1 MPQIKEKLA
10 EKLRILVTAGPT
22 WVPVDKV
29 RVLTNI
35 FSGRLGYLIAKKA
48 AGKENSEV
56 TLFLGPGRI
65 SLPEKQDKNLEIIRY
80 KYFDELY
87 NLLEKAVSSKKY
99 DILIHSAAVADY
111 APKPTDAKI
120 KSGKQNLTIELNP
133 TIKIV
138 DQVKKWDPDIFL
150 VKFKLEAEISPEELI
165 NIAFESMLK
174 SKADLMVA
182 NEFTETSEKYH
193 RAYIINPKKK
203 VKPVIGK
210 ENIAEQLLNELN
222 FIWKKKKI

>member
-1 MPQIKEKLA
+1 MSQIKQKTA
-10 EKLRILVTAGPT
+10 GKPRILITAGPT

-35 FSGRLGYLIAKKA
+35 FSGRLGYLIAQKA
-48 AGKENSEV
+48 ASKEDARV

-65 SLPEKQDKNLEIIRY
+65 SLPEKQDKNLEIVRY

-87 NLLEKAVSSKKY
+87 DLIKKAVSSKKY

-111 APKPTDAKI
+111 APEPADTKI
-120 KSGKQNLTIELNP
+120 KSGKHNLIITLNP
-133 TIKIV
+133 TVKIV

-150 VKFKLEAEISPEELI
+150 VKFKLEAGISPEELI
-165 NIAFESMLK
+165 NIAFESMMK

-182 NEFTETSEKYH
+182 NEFAETSEKYH
-193 RAYIINPKKK
+193 RAYIINPKKEVKK
-203 VKPVIGK
+203 VVGK
-210 ENIAEQLLNELN
+210 ENIAKQLLNELN
-222 FIWKKKKI
+222 TIWKKK

>member
-1 MPQIKEKLA
+1 MPQIKEKIA
-10 EKLRILVTAGPT
+10 GKISILITAGPT

-35 FSGRLGYLIAKKA
+35 FSGRLGYLIAQKATDKK
-48 AGKENSEV
+48 NYEV

-65 SLPEKQDKNLEIIRY
+65 SLLEKQNDNLKIVKY

-87 NLLEKAVSSKKY
+87 NLLKEAVSSKKY

-111 APKPTDAKI
+111 APKPADAKI
-120 KSGKQNLTIELNP
+120 KSGKQNLIIELNP

-150 VKFKLEAEISPEELI
+150 VKFKLEAGISPEELI
-165 NIAFESMLK
+165 DIAFESMMK

-182 NEFTETSEKYH
+182 NEFAETSEKYH
-193 RAYIINPKKK
+193 RAYIISPKKE
-203 VKPVIGK
+203 VKAVIGK
-210 ENIAEQLLNELN
+210 EDIAEQLLSELN
-222 FIWKKKKI
+222 SIWTKKKT

>member
-1 MPQIKEKLA
+1 MSQIKEKA
-10 EKLRILVTAGPT
+10 TGKLRILVTAGPT

-48 AGKENSEV
+48 ASKETTKV

-65 SLPEKQDKNLEIIRY
+65 SLPEKQDKNLKIIRY

-87 NLLEKAVSSKKY
+87 DLLKKAVSSKKY

-111 APKPTDAKI
+111 APKPADTKI
-120 KSGKQNLTIELNP
+120 KSGKQNLIIKLNP

-138 DQVKKWDPDIFL
+138 DQIKKWDPNIFL
-150 VKFKLEAEISPEELI
+150 VKFKLEAGISSKELI
-165 NIAFESMLK
+165 DIAYESMLK

-182 NEFTETSEKYH
+182 NEFAETSEKYH
-193 RAYIINPKKK
+193 RAYIINPQKK
-203 VKPVIGK
+203 VKPIIGK
-210 ENIAEQLLNELN
+210 ENIADQLLNELRS
-222 FIWKKKKI
+222 IWKKV

>member
-1 MPQIKEKLA
+1 MSQIKEKSA
-10 EKLRILVTAGPT
+10 GKLRILVTAGPT

-48 AGKENSEV
+48 AKEKTGPI

-65 SLPEKQDKNLEIIRY
+65 SLPEEHDKNLEIIRY

-87 NLLEKAVSSKKY
+87 TLLEKAVSSKKY

-111 APKPTDAKI
+111 APEPAENKI
-120 KSGKQNLTIELNP
+120 KSGKPDLTINLKP
-133 TIKIV
+133 TVKII

-150 VKFKLEAEISPEELI
+150 VKFKLETGISQKELI
-165 NIAFESMLK
+165 DIAYESMMK
-174 SKADLMVA
+174 SKADLIVA
-182 NEFTETSEKYH
+182 NEFAEISEEYH
-193 RAYIINPKKK
+193 RAYIINPQKE
-203 VKPVIGK
+203 VKTVIGK
-210 ENIAEQLLNELN
+210 ENIAEQLLNELRL
-222 FIWKKKKI
+222 IWKKI